1 MSNNN
6 FSTNMGY
13 SRKIN
18 SSGSVSASRVSPS
31 SWNFDTDIENYTK
44 TNVNTSKEGITEDDG
59 SINLNMFIEAED
71 IGTVGTATITDSL
84 GLELADITEKA
95 WYEKLSE
102 VAGKVGATVA
112 VATTSVLSGV
122 LDIGE
127 AILDGGAW
135 VAAKVVGIFSEEG
148 ANAIE
153 EFIARDLVSE
163 ANKAFY
169 ENTEIGRTLNDAS
182 YMKYDSETA
191 QGIRSVS
198 EDVGVFAIA
207 TALTVCTG
215 GAASVVLPAAV
226 GFAYGAGSKAEDVYQ
241 EHGTDTTLSQ
251 ELGIVVSGIGEAAN
265 WFALGKMGGNGL
277 DVLKKVGELGFK
289 NAGTLLVNGFKSSIQ
304 KIGQRSLT
312 QNLQMLGNGIKNL
325 VKGTFNKSNLSR
337 AFSNSLRDIDNLTD
351 SIGIVGNNV
360 AAWLTGDEK
369 FTLQS
374 VLSTTAELG
383 GAFLANMTFSALGD
397 YLTKAKRLDD
407 IPKMNDTQRQNV
419 DGIFDLEHQVA
430 SDEKKYLDNF
440 KTYREH
446 AELHTQAVTDYAVML
461 GLDLDNIDENALA
474 EIYYGAYCHD
484 FGMAGGGV
492 GNDGLKYGLNY
503 NKKNGEFLGLID
515 EAERYDPKKTIS
527 DIKGQAT
534 RDNHPLNSALTI
546 LYGDIVPEGLDKN
559 KIALLAL
566 SHSKSTSGISS
577 FMDPKQWDAAIS
589 KLDDAVK
596 QYNQI
601 NGLTGADAIVFD
613 ADRMRQL
620 ISDPSSPEF
629 KQLVDQ
635 ALCIRDGDAMS
646 DLALTSDG
654 HTIMQTGTVAH
665 VESPKLSL
673 DEKIP
678 ELDAELAAVTDNVTD
693 GNGNHQFDVKDELGK
708 LFHAGEENVNF
719 DSIYDGNTYVGR
731 VELVDA
737 QRVPNSTIFVINERL
752 GELAT
757 YTNCDRSFIIEIPEN
772 MKNTPYGK
780 SYIKTIRETIQK
792 DIADAYEKLLDGK
805 ISEETFESMK
815 NFYLEKVSITW
826 DQDLGVKWDVDKH
839 ITESLDDAMKKLNE
853 GKISQEDYNDL
864 LVRYNRR

>member
-1 MSNNN
+1 MNNEYN
-6 FSTNMGY
+6 KTISG
-13 SRKIN
+13 
-18 SSGSVSASRVSPS
+18 SSGV
-31 SWNFDTDIENYTK
+31 NFDGIKIGSGITPYNRTINNTTHTSFDNKTSNTLTLDLDCFITDNLDETVTSREIENRVYYESYKEK
-44 TNVNTSKEGITEDDG
+44 TLWE
-59 SINLNMFIEAED
+59 SIGETLNQ
-71 IGTVGTATITDSL
+71 
-84 GLELADITEKA
+84 
-95 WYEKLSE
+95 
-102 VAGKVGATVA
+102 VGATVV
-112 VATTSVLSGV
+112 VAATSIVSGIADV
-122 LDIGE
+122 GE
-127 AILDGGAW
+127 AVLDGGAW
-135 VAAKVVGIFSEEG
+135 VTSKAVGIFSEDGEK
-148 ANAIE
+148 AIKE
-153 EFIARDLVSE
+153 YIARDLVDE
-163 ANKAFY
+163 ANQAFY
-169 ENTEIGRTLNDAS
+169 ENTEIGKAINDAS
-182 YMKYDSETA
+182 AMKYDSELA
-191 QGIRSVS
+191 QGIRSVT
-198 EDVGVFAIA
+198 EDVTIFVAA
-207 TALTVCTG
+207 TSLTVCSG
-215 GAASVVLPAAV
+215 GAASAILPASV

-251 ELGIVVSGIGEAAN
+251 ELGIAVSSLGEAAN
-265 WFALGKMGGNGL
+265 WFAMGKLGQNGL
-277 DVLKKVGELGFK
+277 DIFKKVGKLGFK
-289 NAGTLLVNGFKSSIQ
+289 NAGNLLRNGFKSSIQ

-312 QNLQMLGNGIKNL
+312 QNLQMFGKGMKNL
-325 VKGTFNKSNLSR
+325 FKGTFNKTTLSR
-337 AFSNSLRDIDNLTD
+337 AFSHSIRDIDNLTD
-351 SIGIVGNNV
+351 SIGIVGDNV

-374 VLSTTAELG
+374 VLSTTSELG
-383 GAFLANMTFSALGD
+383 GVFLANMTFSAFGD
-397 YLTKAKRLDD
+397 YLIKAKRLDD

-419 DGIFDLEHQVA
+419 EGVFDLEHQVA

-461 GLDLDNIDENALA
+461 GLELDNMDENALA

-492 GNDGLKYGLNY
+492 GNDGLQYGLNY

-515 EAERYDPKKTIS
+515 EAEHYDPKKTIS

-577 FMDPKQWDAAIS
+577 FMDPKQWDAAIT

-596 QYNQI
+596 KINQI

-678 ELDAELAAVTDNVTD
+678 NLDDELAAVTDNVTD
-693 GNGNHQFDVKDELGK
+693 ENGNHQFGVEDKFGK

-719 DSIYDGNTYVGR
+719 DSKYDGNIYVGR

-757 YTNCDRSFIIEIPEN
+757 YTNCDRSFIIELTDN
-772 MKNTPYGK
+772 MKNTPYGN
-780 SYIKTIRETIQK
+780 SYIDAIRETIQK

-853 GKISQEDYNDL
+853 GKISQENYNDL
-864 LVRYNRR
+864 LERYNRR